1 MCRSL
6 AWWLVMLFSVLAV
19 VTVAFAE
26 QEEGRGLG
34 QDKVTLCHNG
44 HLIRVGKPAQDAHLN
59 HRDTLD
65 LEACG
70 DQPAAPST
78 PGTTDTTGT
87 TTDTTGTTGTCTTGT
102 TDTTTDTTTGTTD
115 TRGTNTTGTADISG
129 TTTTGDTTF
138 ARDLKN
144 GFGEVPISTG
154 PPLRTRCAAL
164 PTLTSCRADVVRTE

>member
-1 MCRSL
+1 MSRNVSIL
-6 AWWLVMLFSVLAV
+6 SVVAAVMLFSVLAV

-87 TTDTTGTTGTCTTGT
+87 TTGTTGTTGTCTTGT
-102 TDTTTDTTTGTTD
+102 TDTTTGTTTGTTD
-115 TRGTNTTGTADISG
+115 TRARTPQALRISQAPPRRAIPPSPVISRTGLGRCRSLRGLRCGHA
-129 TTTTGDTTF
+129 
-138 ARDLKN
+138 ARH
-144 GFGEVPISTG
+144 S
-154 PPLRTRCAAL
+154 LR
-164 PTLTSCRADVVRTE
+164 